1 MDRLINANG
10 IRLHCIDHEGGEPP
24 VVLLPGLTANANS
37 FDGLVEAGLAP
48 RFRVVAIDLR
58 GRGQSDKPATGYSMA
73 DHAADVV
80 RLMDSLGIKDAVLG
94 GHSFGGMLAMYIAA
108 EYPDRVRKLIILD
121 SAAGLISPETREM
134 IKPSLGR
141 LGRQFPSWDEYM
153 AFIKRAPFFDGW
165 WEPAIENY
173 YRADVETAEDGSV
186 TPRSRY
192 ENIAEAMD
200 RVSEVD
206 WKEVVSRIR
215 QPALL
220 FRATQ
225 GMSGKGSAPLL
236 GVNTARATVDSIAHC
251 RYMELAGNHMTML
264 YGEDARRS
272 AGEII
277 KFVEVGAFYG

>member
-1 MDRLINANG
+1 
-10 IRLHCIDHEGGEPP
+10 
-24 VVLLPGLTANANS
+24 
-37 FDGLVEAGLAP
+37 
-48 RFRVVAIDLR
+48 
-58 GRGQSDKPATGYSMA
+58 
-73 DHAADVV
+73 
-80 RLMDSLGIKDAVLG
+80 
-94 GHSFGGMLAMYIAA
+94 MLAMYIASR
-108 EYPDRVRKLIILD
+108 YPDRVRKLIILD

-141 LGRQFPSWDEYM
+141 LGRRFPSWEEYM
-153 AFIKRAPFFDGW
+153 AFIKKAPFFDGW

-206 WKEVVSRIR
+206 WKEVVSGIK

-225 GMSGKGSAPLL
+225 GMAGEGSPPLL
-236 GVNTARATVDSIAHC
+236 RFETARATVDAIANC
-251 RYMELAGNHMTML
+251 QYTELAGNHMTML
-264 YGEDARRS
+264 YAEDARKLAS
-272 AGEII
+272 EIV
-277 KFVEVGAFYG
+277 KFVANE

>member
-1 MDRLINANG
+1 MDRFVNANG
-10 IRLHCIDHEGGEPP
+10 IRLHCVDHEGGEPP

-48 RFRVVAIDLR
+48 RFRVIAIDLR

-80 RLMDSLGIKDAVLG
+80 GLMDSLGTKDAVLG
-94 GHSFGGMLAMYIAA
+94 GHSFGGMLAMYIAST
-108 EYPDRVRKLIILD
+108 YPDRVGKLIILD

-141 LGRQFPSWDEYM
+141 LGRQFPSWAEYM
-153 AFIKRAPFFDGW
+153 AFIKKAPFFDGW

-200 RVSEVD
+200 RISEVD
-206 WKEVVSRIR
+206 WKAVVSGIR

-220 FRATQ
+220 FRAPQ
-225 GMSGKGSAPLL
+225 GMSGEGSSPLL
-236 GVNTARATVDSIAHC
+236 RVDTARATVDSMANC
-251 RYMELAGNHMTML
+251 RYAELAGNHMTML
-264 YGEDARRS
+264 YGEDARKLAS
-272 AGEII
+272 EIV
-277 KFVEVGAFYG
+277 KFAANE